1 METKE
6 SKRSREEVLALA
18 SAISSLS
25 SAEDR
30 IADGLF
36 RDEREAL
43 LRIVEDV
50 RKAKSLLYG
59 LLTVGDLADAKAL
72 MASDEPRVG

>member
-50 RKAKSLLYG
+50 RKAESLLYG

>member
-1 METKE
+1 METNE
-6 SKRSREEVLALA
+6 SKRSCEEVLALA

-59 LLTVGDLADAKAL
+59 LLTVGDLVDAKAL
-72 MASDEPRVG
+72 KASDEPLVG

>member
-1 METKE
+1 METNE

-43 LRIVEDV
+43 LGIVEDV

-59 LLTVGDLADAKAL
+59 LLTVGDLAGAKAL
-72 MASDEPRVG
+72 KAGDEQRVG